1 MCGSDGEG
9 GLGLL
14 NLGPGVLAATTVI
27 HFFIFYS
34 FCDMTWMNE

>member
-1 MCGSDGEG
+1 MCGSDGEGG

-27 HFFIFYS
+27 HFFIFIGLV
-34 FCDMTWMNE
+34 FVT

>member
-1 MCGSDGEG
+1 MCGSDGER

-27 HFFIFYS
+27 HFFIFIGLV
-34 FCDMTWMNE
+34 FVT